1 MGDDPDAVSLPL
13 FGLCGR
19 PVESVK
25 DVLAK
30 RREQPVG
37 YLNREGTVREKSCF
51 AERSN
56 NYFLN

>member
-1 MGDDPDAVSLPL
+1 MKDTDVEYSHEEVGDDPYAVSLPL
-13 FGLCGR
+13 FGLRGR

-37 YLNREGTVREKSCF
+37 YLNRDGK
-51 AERSN
+51 
-56 NYFLN
+56 